1 MTTKQR
7 HGDVKRTKYDYQ
19 MIDGTWTH
27 YPVAYCHRYKGVL
40 TRNMMNTHK
49 CNERN
54 CHKLDKDCEFE

>member
-1 MTTKQR
+1 
-7 HGDVKRTKYDYQ
+7 
-19 MIDGTWTH
+19 MIDGNWTH